1 LSHFLTPENTMCRK
15 SRSAADAADQS
26 AEEYTMP
33 CAEAMLAGTLALM
46 TGYAQ
51 QQDAGVRS
59 LMARKVVSNLFFLSG
74 HPHLSDAFRTMLV
87 NLRARW
93 QTDGPVEATGA
104 DTGSTSE
111 SIKIWHSAPV
121 HVQ

>member
-1 LSHFLTPENTMCRK
+1 MCRK
-15 SRSAADAADQS
+15 PHLTADAADES

-33 CAEAMLAGTLALM
+33 SAEAMLAGTLALM

-51 QQDAGVRS
+51 HQDAGVRS

-87 NLRARW
+87 NLRGRW
-93 QTDGPVEATGA
+93 QADGPA
-104 DTGSTSE
+104 DTPGANMGSASD
-111 SIKIWHSAPV
+111 SLKLWHSAPV
-121 HVQ
+121 QVQ

>member
-1 LSHFLTPENTMCRK
+1 MCRK
-15 SRSAADAADQS
+15 PHLTADAADES

-51 QQDAGVRS
+51 HQDAGVRS

-87 NLRARW
+87 NLRGRW
-93 QTDGPVEATGA
+93 QADGPADAAGA
-104 DTGSTSE
+104 NTGSAPDSL
-111 SIKIWHSAPV
+111 KLWHSAPV
-121 HVQ
+121 QVQ